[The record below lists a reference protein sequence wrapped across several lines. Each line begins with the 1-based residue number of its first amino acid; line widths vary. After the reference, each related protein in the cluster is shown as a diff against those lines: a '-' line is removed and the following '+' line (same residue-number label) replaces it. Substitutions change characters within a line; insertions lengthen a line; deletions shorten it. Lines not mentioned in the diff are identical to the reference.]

1 LRNINTDFHCV
12 SNKLVYFLIFAT
24 LINWS
29 NIPKV
34 KNAAAYQVKRSAVKK
49 IQNLNKGIAKARQ
62 QRPMLTASLLLRR
75 QKTSK
80 NTKIKAKS

>member
-1 LRNINTDFHCV
+1 MAKR
-12 SNKLVYFLIFAT
+12 
-24 LINWS
+24 
-29 NIPKV
+29 

-62 QRPMLTASLLLRR
+62 KRPMLTASLLLRR